1 MKLRDLPT
9 PCYVIDEER
18 LTENLRILEG
28 VRRETGCKILLAQ
41 KAFSCYYFYPLI
53 GKYLDGATASGLFE
67 ARLGREEMGKENHV
81 FSPAYR
87 RADMDELGDICD
99 HVICNSMA
107 QLARWQE
114 WKENRARP

>member
-53 GKYLDGATASGLFE
+53 GKYLDGATASGL
-67 ARLGREEMGKENHV
+67 
-81 FSPAYR
+81 
-87 RADMDELGDICD
+87 
-99 HVICNSMA
+99 
-107 QLARWQE
+107 LAGGA
-114 WKENRARP
+114 K